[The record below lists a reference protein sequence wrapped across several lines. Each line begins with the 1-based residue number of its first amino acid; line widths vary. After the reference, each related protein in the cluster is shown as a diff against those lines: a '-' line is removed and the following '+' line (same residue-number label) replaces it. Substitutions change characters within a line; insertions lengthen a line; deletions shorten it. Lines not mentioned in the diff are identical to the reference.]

1 MKETTTHSKPSEPS
15 IHTLRFRKLMELIRL
30 KKMLDKAK
38 ITHKEDGRIG

>member
-1 MKETTTHSKPSEPS
+1 MKEKITNTKLSKPS
-15 IHTLRFRKLMELIRL
+15 IHTLRFRKLMQLIRL